1 MLWLIF
7 IIMAVAAVLFAVF
20 PLLKAKNL
28 VSARSLVVVIVVLAV
43 AFGMY
48 YKIGS
53 PDTQS
58 AEAGQT
64 VEDMLVSLE
73 ERLLTEPDD
82 LDGWVM
88 LARSSFNL
96 GNYSKAA
103 EAYEHVLKLTDGG
116 DSLTQADFGEV
127 LFIADETTIRGRAGA
142 LFESALQLDPA
153 NTKALFYG
161 GMAASRRGDKELAV
175 KRWELFLSMTAGQ
188 ELPAELTNFLH
199 NQIAFLKGEPVPSPH
214 SANEVAEVA
223 EVAEI
228 PSDAIVVVNVTL
240 GLSAASASAPNS
252 VVWIIARDPNQPNPP
267 VAVVRRSVADLPAT
281 VALSDSNSMVAARPL
296 SGLKEFEVIAR
307 VSPSGGPQAVS
318 GDWFGTKL
326 VVPAEQTELS
336 VTIDQQV
343 P

>member
-1 MLWLIF
+1 
-7 IIMAVAAVLFAVF
+7 
-20 PLLKAKNL
+20 
-28 VSARSLVVVIVVLAV
+28 
-43 AFGMY
+43 
-48 YKIGS
+48 
-53 PDTQS
+53 
-58 AEAGQT
+58 
-64 VEDMLVSLE
+64 MLVSLE
-73 ERLLTEPDD
+73 ERLLTEQDD
-82 LDGWVM
+82 LDGWMM

-127 LFIADETTIRGRAGA
+127 LFIADESTITGRAGT
-142 LFESALQLDPA
+142 LFESALQLDPD

-161 GMAASRRGDKELAV
+161 GMTASRRGDKDLAI

-188 ELPAELTNFLH
+188 ELPPELTNFLH
-199 NQIAFLKGEPVPSPH
+199 SQIAFLKGEPVPSPH
-214 SANEVAEVA
+214 STTEVAEVA
-223 EVAEI
+223 
-228 PSDAIVVVNVTL
+228 SDAIVVVNVTL
-240 GLSAASASAPNS
+240 GLNAASASAPNS
-252 VVWIIARDPNQPNPP
+252 VVWIIARDPTQPNPP
-267 VAVVRRSVADLPAT
+267 VAVVRRSVADLPTT

-307 VSPSGGPQAVS
+307 VSSSGGPQAVS

-326 VVPAEQTELS
+326 VVPAEQKELS